1 MLCTDSAYKVK
12 AKSSAKKEKKEKK
25 EEKEEKKEKKEKKA
39 KKDKGKGKAEEPE
52 SNGKR
57 TEDVQPQARGCEV
70 TAFEKQCSML
80 SPYYTGLPPLM

>member
-1 MLCTDSAYKVK
+1 MLCTDSTYKGK
-12 AKSSAKKEKKEKK
+12 AKSSAKKEKK

-80 SPYYTGLPPLM
+80 SPY